1 MIHSTEKVISH
12 KVGLINLA
20 EQLQNV
26 SQACKIMGFSRDT
39 FYRYKEAVEGGG
51 VEALLEKTRRK
62 PNLHNRVDP
71 IVEEAVLKHAI
82 DEPAHGQTRTSNE
95 LRKIG
100 TFVSPSGVRSIWLRH
115 DLACL

>member
-20 EQLQNV
+20 EQFQNV
-26 SQACKIMGFSRDT
+26 SQACKIMGYSRET
-39 FYRYKEAVEGGG
+39 FYRYKEAVEQGS
-51 VEALLEKTRRK
+51 VEALLKKTRRK

-71 IVEEAVLKHAI
+71 NVEDAVLKHAI
-82 DEPAHGQTRTSNE
+82 DEPAHGQIRTSNE

-100 TFVSPSGVRSIWLRH
+100 TFVSPSGV
-115 DLACL
+115 